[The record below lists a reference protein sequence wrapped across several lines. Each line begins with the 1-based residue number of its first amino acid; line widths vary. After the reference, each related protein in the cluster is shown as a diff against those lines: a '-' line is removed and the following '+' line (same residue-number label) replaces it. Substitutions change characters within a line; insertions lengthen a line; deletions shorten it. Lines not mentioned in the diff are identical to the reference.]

1 MPKVKRIRIR
11 VRGRVVRGNGKGRPR
26 MYYRMGEIRAAVDC
40 ANERS
45 TRGLSQAKFSKVV
58 GIAQPVISACE
69 TGKRDLSEKQ
79 VDVIRRAMSR
89 FDEDLAAGRVQL

>member
-40 ANERS
+40 AKKYSRHAWHYR
-45 TRGLSQAKFSKVV
+45 TLVLSRHGAEEGFFV
-58 GIAQPVISACE
+58 G
-69 TGKRDLSEKQ
+69 D
-79 VDVIRRAMSR
+79 R
-89 FDEDLAAGRVQL
+89 FPLKLFRESIEVLRLL